1 MQLEFVVH
9 DERALQIELE
19 RLTGQRIELTITDN
33 SSSLINFREGGR
45 TKPGTLRLH
54 RMFLA
59 ASPAIVQAV
68 AKWLTRD
75 RGGRAAAILDT
86 FIDGHGHLVRTKRA
100 RRVRLHTS
108 GAHHDLRVVFDELNA
123 REFAGAVCTGI
134 TWGRMPT
141 GRRRRHSIRM
151 GSYTPDDDLIRIHPL
166 LDQAFVP
173 AYFVCYIVFHEML
186 HADIGVERSPSG
198 RCRMHSPE
206 FVRRERLYC
215 DYDRAVTWLD
225 NSRNLA
231 RLLRRRP

>member
-9 DERALQIELE
+9 DERALQTQLE
-19 RLTGQRIELTITDN
+19 QLTGQRIELTITDN
-33 SSSLINFREGGR
+33 SSSLINYREGGR

-59 ASPAIVQAV
+59 ASPAVVQAV

-75 RGGRAAAILDT
+75 RAGRAAAILDA
-86 FIDGHGHLVRTKRA
+86 FIDGNGHLVRTKQPRQT
-100 RRVRLHTS
+100 RLQTS
-108 GAHHDLRVVFDELNA
+108 GAHHDLRALFDEVNA
-123 REFAGAVCTGI
+123 REFEGTVRAGI

-141 GRRRRHSIRM
+141 SRRRRRSIRM

-173 AYFVCYIVFHEML
+173 DYFVRYVVFHEML
-186 HADIGVERSPSG
+186 HADMGIERSVSG

-206 FVRRERLYC
+206 FIRRERLYF
-215 DYDRAVTWLD
+215 DYDRAVAWHD

-231 RLLRRRP
+231 KLLRRRP